1 MEPEYKGE
9 IKSVKSKR
17 VQCVKLVKKKL
28 DKSYTMEKVS
38 QNFGS
43 KLSGKGLK
51 EGYTIAS
58 FTISNVHK
66 QTLVQ

>member
-51 EGYTIAS
+51 EG
-58 FTISNVHK
+58 
-66 QTLVQ
+66 